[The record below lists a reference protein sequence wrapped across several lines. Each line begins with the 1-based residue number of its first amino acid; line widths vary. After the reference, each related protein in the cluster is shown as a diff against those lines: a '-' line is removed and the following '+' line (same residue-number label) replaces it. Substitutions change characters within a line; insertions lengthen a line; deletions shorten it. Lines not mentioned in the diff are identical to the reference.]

1 MNKKNLEALIKGLN
15 KLLDDLEDNKAPR
28 TGFKKPTEEEKREFD
43 GLLTAINILKK
54 AKPLEP
60 VKYFDLGYSEE
71 LPQSFFHCPI
81 HKKTKLT
88 RFKSKKGN
96 GQVCTKC
103 NPKLI
108 K

>member
-1 MNKKNLEALIKGLN
+1 MNIKKLKALIKGLN

-28 TGFKKPTEEEKREFD
+28 TGFKKPTEKEERDFGD
-43 GLLTAINILKK
+43 LLESIKHTA
-54 AKPLEP
+54 
-60 VKYFDLGYSEE
+60 
-71 LPQSFFHCPI
+71 PQSFFHCPI

-88 RFKSKKGN
+88 KFRSKKGN